1 MQAKLRAAMEKVFW
15 DSVTDSL
22 KDDNYERVV
31 ELVKE
36 VRDELCDIAPP
47 SWKQEITEAIDV
59 DMIGQVLCTHIILS
73 LSS

>member
-1 MQAKLRAAMEKVFW
+1 MQAAMEKVFW

-22 KDDNYERVV
+22 KDNNYERVV

-36 VRDELCDIAPP
+36 VRDELCDIAPQ

-59 DMIGQVLCTHIILS
+59 DIIAQVLCPFCYLIMTS
-73 LSS
+73 

>member
-1 MQAKLRAAMEKVFW
+1 MQAAMEKVFW

-22 KDDNYERVV
+22 KDNNYERVV

-36 VRDELCDIAPP
+36 VRDELCDIAPQ

-59 DMIGQVLCTHIILS
+59 DIIDQVLCPSCYLIMTS
-73 LSS
+73 

>member
-1 MQAKLRAAMEKVFW
+1 MEKVFW

-22 KDDNYERVV
+22 KHDNYERVV

-36 VRDELCDIAPP
+36 VRDELCDIAPQ

-59 DMIGQVLCTHIILS
+59 DLIGQVLCPHVTL
-73 LSS
+73 